1 MIMVELNYPFVK
13 ATPQHRLGAVVLDS
27 VFCFLTFYI
36 GYIVWALIVWGQG
49 QTPGKQ
55 ILRIRVYS
63 ADTGRQ
69 ATWGHMAI
77 RQLLIP
83 IAFSLVFWI
92 PVIIFGGLGAV
103 IQDPFNQ
110 DSVDATVGVGIIL
123 AYLLA
128 LVAGLVDNFWILKGN
143 DRHRV
148 TDILAKTD
156 VLNECI
162 PTNNQIGS
170 YSARLENS

>member
-1 MIMVELNYPFVK
+1 
-13 ATPQHRLGAVVLDS
+13 
-27 VFCFLTFYI
+27 
-36 GYIVWALIVWGQG
+36 
-49 QTPGKQ
+49 
-55 ILRIRVYS
+55 
-63 ADTGRQ
+63 
-69 ATWGHMAI
+69 MAI

-92 PVIIFGGLGAV
+92 PVIIFGGLAGV
-103 IQDPFNQ
+103 IQDPFSQ

-162 PTNNQIGS
+162 PTNNQISS

>member
-63 ADTGRQ
+63 TDTGRQ
-69 ATWGHMAI
+69 ATWGHMAV

-110 DSVDATVGVGIIL
+110 DSLDATVGVGIIL

-143 DRHRV
+143 ERHRV

-162 PTNNQIGS
+162 PTNNQIGI